1 MPGSKQCGDKFPGH
15 QPVARSSSVPSS
27 GSIPHCKEHCF
38 HADGHWSLHVHAP
51 STSTT
56 NSHLLVTPQ
65 PEGMHASDVIHSWKS
80 KSIGEDFEV
89 PGRGLGQWG
98 QGTPGFWLLGV
109 WSRKGDCGQGRPRVE
124 PSKTAQGRGLSYLG
138 VRSDSPL
145 LFIRGKDGSKET
157 SQEDTGN
164 QSGSLTM

>member
-1 MPGSKQCGDKFPGH
+1 M
-15 QPVARSSSVPSS
+15 
-27 GSIPHCKEHCF
+27 
-38 HADGHWSLHVHAP
+38 
-51 STSTT
+51 
-56 NSHLLVTPQ
+56 
-65 PEGMHASDVIHSWKS
+65 
-80 KSIGEDFEV
+80 
-89 PGRGLGQWG
+89 
-98 QGTPGFWLLGV
+98 
-109 WSRKGDCGQGRPRVE
+109 E